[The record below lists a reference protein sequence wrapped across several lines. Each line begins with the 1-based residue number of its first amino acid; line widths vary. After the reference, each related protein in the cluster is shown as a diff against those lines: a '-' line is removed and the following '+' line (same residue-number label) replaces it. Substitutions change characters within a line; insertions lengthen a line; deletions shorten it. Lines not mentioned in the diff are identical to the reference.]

1 MTNSFIRALAA
12 ASLLTTTAAAPAAAD
27 NLGAAL
33 VGGILGGVIVNEVN
47 KNKRR
52 TVVQSS
58 SSSATRTY
66 NRETQTALN
75 YFGFPAGTPDGV
87 FGGRSRDAARQYQ
100 AHMGFPITGNLS
112 GYERDFLVSSYSRAL
127 AGGPDVTKAM
137 QGPQG
142 IRAVLKVWH
151 GAPAGGATSYG
162 YAGLPMEVSEAVD
175 EIAAAGDPTGDQLL
189 QRTGFMQ
196 LADLNNDGRN
206 DYLIDTSAA
215 GIPYWCNSGGA
226 ACTVMVF
233 ASTPQGYARND
244 FTAGGVTTADF
255 TCTRGE
261 CDRVTAPTVA
271 VATAPAPQPV
281 APVPQAVAPAQGGTV
296 LASGGAQGGLGGIQ
310 LFSTPA
316 PQVASLTSHCSKVS
330 LLTSS
335 NGGYMTV
342 ASMTDPELALGEQF
356 CLARSYA
363 INRGETLVSSLQGV
377 TLAQVDAQ
385 CDQFGPA
392 LQPYVAQLSSAE
404 TTAVIAN
411 VQKFILQANMS
422 VDQLTNTA
430 QICLFSGY
438 RRDDMDV
445 ALGAALLL
453 VGLGQQPY
461 AELIG
466 HHLALGFSSTVDA
479 GRALGWYQTAVAAL
493 ENGAEPVF
501 APGQPERVALVKAA
515 STGLAQPGVPQ
526 PVQASG
532 GAAALPTF
540 GNGK

>member
-1 MTNSFIRALAA
+1 MKASFIRAITA
-12 ASLLTTTAAAPAAAD
+12 ASLLTTTAAAPAVAD

-33 VGGILGGVIVNEVN
+33 VGGLIGGVIMNEAN

-52 TVVQSS
+52 TVQSNTN
-58 SSSATRTY
+58 SATRTY

-87 FGGRSRDAARQYQ
+87 FGSRSRDASRQYQ
-100 AHMGFPITGNLS
+100 IYMGFPQTGNLS
-112 GYERDFLVSSYSRAL
+112 QYERDFLVSSYNRAL
-127 AGGPDVTKAM
+127 VGGPQVIKAM
-137 QGPQG
+137 QSPQG
-142 IRAVLKVWH
+142 TRSLLKTWH
-151 GAPAGGATSYG
+151 GAPVTGGAGSYG

-196 LADLNNDGRN
+196 LADLNQDGRN
-206 DYLIDTSAA
+206 DYLIDTAAA
-215 GIPYWCNSGGA
+215 GIPYWCSNGGA
-226 ACTVMVF
+226 TCTVMVF
-233 ASTPQGYARND
+233 ASTPQGYERND
-244 FTAGGVTTADF
+244 FTASSVTTADF

-261 CDRVTAPTVA
+261 CDRIEAPVLA
-271 VATAPAPQPV
+271 ASPAPQALAPAPAPAPQSN
-281 APVPQAVAPAQGGTV
+281 GTV

-310 LFSTPA
+310 LFQAPA
-316 PQVASLTSHCSKVS
+316 PQAASLTSHCSKVS

-342 ASMTDPELALGEQF
+342 ANITDPELALGEQF

-363 INRGETLVSSLQGV
+363 INRGETLVAGLQGV
-377 TLAQVDAQ
+377 TSAQVDAQ

-392 LQPYVAQLSSAE
+392 LQPFVSQLGAGDS
-404 TTAVIAN
+404 TAVVAA
-411 VQKFILQANMS
+411 VQKFILQSNMS
-422 VDQLTNTA
+422 VAQLQNTA
-430 QICLFSGY
+430 EICLFSGY
-438 RRDDMDV
+438 RRDNMDV
-445 ALGAALLL
+445 ALGAGLLL
-453 VGLGQQPY
+453 VGLGQHPY

-466 HHLALGFSSTVDA
+466 HHMALGFGASVDQP
-479 GRALGWYQTAVAAL
+479 RAQGWYNAAVSAL

-515 STGLAQPGVPQ
+515 SQGLTQPGLPQ

-540 GNGK
+540 GIKN

>member
-1 MTNSFIRALAA
+1 MTTKFIRALTA
-12 ASLLTTTAAAPAAAD
+12 ASLLTTTVAAPAVAD

-33 VGGILGGVIVNEVN
+33 VGGLLGGVIVNEVN

-52 TVVQSS
+52 TVVRSTSS
-58 SSSATRTY
+58 SRATRAH

-87 FGGRSRDAARQYQ
+87 FGRRSREASRQYQ
-100 AHMGFPITGNLS
+100 MHMGFPQTGNLTQ
-112 GYERDFLVSSYSRAL
+112 YERDFLVTSYNRAL
-127 AGGPDVTKAM
+127 VGGPQVIKAM
-137 QGPQG
+137 QSPQG
-142 IRAVLKVWH
+142 VRAVLKTWH
-151 GAPAGGATSYG
+151 GAPAGGGSGGYG
-162 YAGLPMEVSEAVD
+162 YAGLPIEVSNGVD
-175 EIAAAGDPTGDQLL
+175 EIAAAGDPTGEQLL

-233 ASTPQGYARND
+233 ASTPQGYERND
-244 FTAGGVTTADF
+244 FTAGNITTADF
-255 TCTRGE
+255 TCNRGE
-261 CDRVTAPTVA
+261 CDRIEAQGTTLAA
-271 VATAPAPQPV
+271 APAPQPV
-281 APVPQAVAPAQGGTV
+281 APVPAPQGGTV
-296 LASGGAQGGLGGIQ
+296 LASGGNQSGLGGIQ
-310 LFSTPA
+310 LFEAPA
-316 PQVASLTSHCSKVS
+316 APVASLTSHCSKVS

-342 ASMTDPELALGEQF
+342 SNITDPELALGEQF

-363 INRGETLVSSLQGV
+363 INRGETLVAALQGV
-377 TLAQVDAQ
+377 TSAQVDAQ

-392 LQPYVAQLSSAE
+392 LQPYVAQLGTGGS
-404 TTAVIAN
+404 TAVVAN
-411 VQKFILQANMS
+411 VQKFILQSNMS
-422 VDQLTNTA
+422 VEQLQNTA

-438 RRDDMDV
+438 RRDNMDV
-445 ALGAALLL
+445 ALGASLLL

-466 HHLALGFSSTVDA
+466 HHMALGFGASIDY
-479 GRALGWYQTAVAAL
+479 GRAQGWYGSAVAAL

-515 STGLAQPGVPQ
+515 STGLTQPGLPT
-526 PVQASG
+526 PVQASSG
-532 GAAALPTF
+532 GAALPSF
-540 GNGK
+540 GSGD

>member
-1 MTNSFIRALAA
+1 MSSSFIRAITA
-12 ASLLTTTAAAPAAAD
+12 ASLLTTTAAAPAVAD

-33 VGGILGGVIVNEVN
+33 VGGLIGGVIVNEAN

-52 TVVQSS
+52 TVVRSS
-58 SSSATRTY
+58 GVSSATRAH

-75 YFGFPAGTPDGV
+75 YFGFQAGTPDGV
-87 FGGRSRDAARQYQ
+87 FGRRSREASRQYQ
-100 AHMGFPITGNLS
+100 MHMGFPQTGNLTQ
-112 GYERDFLVSSYSRAL
+112 YERDFLVTSYNRAL
-127 AGGPDVTKAM
+127 TGGPQVVKAM
-137 QGPQG
+137 QSPQG
-142 IRAVLKVWH
+142 VRAVLKTWH
-151 GAPAGGATSYG
+151 GAPAGGSGGYG
-162 YAGLPMEVSEAVD
+162 YAGLPIEVSNAVD
-175 EIAAAGDPTGDQLL
+175 EIAAAGDPTGEQLL

-196 LADLNNDGRN
+196 LADLNKDGRN
-206 DYLIDTSAA
+206 DYMIDTSAA

-226 ACTVMVF
+226 SCTVMVF
-233 ASTPQGYARND
+233 ASTPQGYERND
-244 FTAGGVTTADF
+244 FTAGNITTADF

-261 CDRVTAPTVA
+261 CDRIEAQTTTLAAAPV
-271 VATAPAPQPV
+271 PQPV
-281 APVPQAVAPAQGGTV
+281 APAAPAPQTGTV

-310 LFSTPA
+310 LFETASAPA
-316 PQVASLTSHCSKVS
+316 ASLTSHCSKVS

-342 ASMTDPELALGEQF
+342 SSITDPELALGEQF

-363 INRGETLVSSLQGV
+363 INRGETLVSGLQGV
-377 TLAQVDAQ
+377 TSAQVDSQ

-392 LQPYVAQLSSAE
+392 LKPYVAQLTAGES
-404 TTAVIAN
+404 TAVIASM
-411 VQKFILQANMS
+411 QKFILQSNMS
-422 VDQLTNTA
+422 VEQLKNTA

-438 RRDDMDV
+438 RRDNMDV
-445 ALGAALLL
+445 ALGASLLL

-466 HHLALGFSSTVDA
+466 HHMALGFGATEDT
-479 GRALGWYQTAVAAL
+479 GRAQGWYQTAIAAL
-493 ENGAEPVF
+493 EGGAEPVF

-515 STGLAQPGVPQ
+515 STGLTQPGLPQ

-540 GNGK
+540 GGSN